1 MAKIK
6 NGSEGDLR
14 GLISIFLRNMSEFDG
29 NLDVKLE

>member
-14 GLISIFLRNMSEFDG
+14 GLINIFLRNISQFDG
-29 NLDVKLE
+29 TLDVKLE